1 MVAVSLKKNEITI
14 ITHRLGNLPMAE
26 AYCTKIYNSGKNP
39 DIFLHLIKTY
49 LYPPEDSA
57 ISKDESIHLALRV
70 FSNHYE
76 YSGS

>member
-1 MVAVSLKKNEITI
+1 
-14 ITHRLGNLPMAE
+14 MAE

-70 FSNHYE
+70 LITTMGSTLLQI
-76 YSGS
+76 SGS